1 MVSYSLLLRQHLMKI
16 RQTTS
21 PVVTVLK
28 NHTNSNNYISNNKIV
43 AAVER
48 SGGGGGAAAAAA
60 QQQRRHIPL
69 SSLSLLSPPLPS
81 SSSSSL
87 IIGKVNSYYSN
98 NKNNRCLYYHSSHT
112 YYDSQQHQL
121 LQDQNNSNSNNI
133 SNTIL
138 PSNLTF
144 DLKSSFAPLTSPSP
158 SPLLR
163 EENLDDDDRKI
174 IDAADIGVSSST
186 SLSFSSSPVG
196 IINRH
201 QQLSLRPVQ
210 PLPDRLK
217 IQIRDGPKGSS
228 STNTQEEDDDDNNTN
243 TNTGVVGSIWL
254 EDSIF
259 GIDDIRIDL
268 IKQNVDYIRNKI
280 RGVRKAKTKTISEVS
295 GSGRK
300 VRPQKGGGTAR
311 AGHSRP
317 AHWRGG
323 AKAHGPKNTVNYGDT
338 KLNKNIK
345 KLAMQSMLSQKL
357 KEGNLIIV
365 NHLMLE
371 SHKTRNWAKILHEQ
385 YGVGKTVK
393 KKNKKNRLLTTS
405 TTTTALIVDH
415 YLEPDNNNN
424 NKTNNDENEKN
435 QLQSQTQ
442 NHNHASYH
450 GVPINLWVATSNIPR
465 VMVKNQRFL
474 NVYDILKKEKLI
486 ITLSALE
493 EIEKKWSE

>member
-1 MVSYSLLLRQHLMKI
+1 MKI

-21 PVVTVLK
+21 PIVNVMK
-28 NHTNSNNYISNNKIV
+28 NNTNNNNIYINNNKIV
-43 AAVER
+43 AAVDR
-48 SGGGGGAAAAAA
+48 SGGGGGAAAAP
-60 QQQRRHIPL
+60 QQQRRHI
-69 SSLSLLSPPLPS
+69 SSSLLSPPLPVPS
-81 SSSSSL
+81 SSPM
-87 IIGKVNSYYSN
+87 IGKVNSYYSN
-98 NKNNRCLYYHSSHT
+98 NKNNRCLYYHSSQT

-121 LQDQNNSNSNNI
+121 LQDQNNSNSNSNNI

-144 DLKSSFAPLTSPSP
+144 DLKSSFAPLPLTSPSP

-163 EENLDDDDRKI
+163 EEDFDDDDRKI

-228 STNTQEEDDDDNNTN
+228 NTNTQEEDDDDNNTN
-243 TNTGVVGSIWL
+243 KNTGVVGSIWL

-338 KLNKNIK
+338 KLNKNVK
-345 KLAMQSMLSQKL
+345 KLAMRSMLSQKL
-357 KEGNLIIV
+357 KEGNLVIV

-371 SHKTRNWAKILHEQ
+371 SHKTRKWAKILHEQ

-424 NKTNNDENEKN
+424 DENEKN
-435 QLQSQTQ
+435 QSQTQ

>member
-21 PVVTVLK
+21 PIVNVMK
-28 NHTNSNNYISNNKIV
+28 NNTNNNNIYINNNKIV
-43 AAVER
+43 AAVDR
-48 SGGGGGAAAAAA
+48 SGGGGGAAAAP
-60 QQQRRHIPL
+60 QQQRRHI
-69 SSLSLLSPPLPS
+69 SSSLLSPPLPVPS
-81 SSSSSL
+81 SSPM
-87 IIGKVNSYYSN
+87 IGKVNSYYSN
-98 NKNNRCLYYHSSHT
+98 NKNNRCLYYHSSQT

-121 LQDQNNSNSNNI
+121 LQDQNNSNSNSNNI

-144 DLKSSFAPLTSPSP
+144 DLKSSFAPLPLTSPSP

-163 EENLDDDDRKI
+163 EENFDDDDRKI

-228 STNTQEEDDDDNNTN
+228 NTNTQEEDDDDNNTN
-243 TNTGVVGSIWL
+243 KNTGVVGSIWL

-338 KLNKNIK
+338 KLNKNVK
-345 KLAMQSMLSQKL
+345 KLAMRSMLSQKL
-357 KEGNLIIV
+357 KEGNLVIV

-371 SHKTRNWAKILHEQ
+371 SHKTRKWAKILHEQ

-424 NKTNNDENEKN
+424 DENEKN
-435 QLQSQTQ
+435 QSQTQ